1 MLCASEFKSRLGHF
15 LNPVLL
21 IVSCQ
26 FLSISL
32 YRHSPEIKS
41 VCWKLS
47 CENYVC
53 VSLSAEAC
61 FSGDTVSACLC
72 SLSLWWWPSLSLSH
86 SKPPQEMSI
95 GWGAEKAP
103 WLTFNLASV
112 MEKTHVNDIA
122 LCSMHSSRQME
133 MKRTISENQ
142 KALHLFS
149 WWLLLSCSA
158 FFIQTRANIETE
170 TLGVIV
176 LLGLNV
182 GQLQFLC
189 LSLEVTHCV
198 GKWPMIVREYFRC
211 LCEGTC

>member
-15 LNPVLL
+15 LNPLLL

-32 YRHSPEIKS
+32 YRYSPEIKS

-103 WLTFNLASV
+103 WLTFNQASV
-112 MEKTHVNDIA
+112 MEKT
-122 LCSMHSSRQME
+122 QM
-133 MKRTISENQ
+133 T
-142 KALHLFS
+142 LHFAV
-149 WWLLLSCSA
+149 C
-158 FFIQTRANIETE
+158 T
-170 TLGVIV
+170 VP
-176 LLGLNV
+176 
-182 GQLQFLC
+182 
-189 LSLEVTHCV
+189 
-198 GKWPMIVREYFRC
+198 GKWKWNGPFLKTKRHYTCLPDVCCWVAQHFSYRREQTLKQRP
-211 LCEGTC
+211 